1 MLKDVRYAVRGLR
14 RAPVFTAA
22 AIATLALGIAVNTLV
37 FTIINSLAFRP
48 MPVRD
53 AERIVRIY
61 PGDATGRRQNLFSYL
76 DYLEV
81 STALHA
87 FEGIAGYIPV
97 AVTAADREEPREAL
111 AYAVSSSYFPLLGI
125 QPARGRIFTREE
137 EDDPGSGRVALISY
151 SLWTRQFAG
160 REEVLV

>member
-1 MLKDVRYAVRGLR
+1 MLADLRYAVRGLR
-14 RAPVFTAA
+14 RAPIFTAA

-37 FTIINSLAFRP
+37 FTVIHSLAFRP

-53 AERIVRIY
+53 AERIVRLY
-61 PGDATGRRQNLFSYL
+61 PVDATGRRQNLFSYL
-76 DYLEV
+76 DYLDI

-87 FEGIAGYIPV
+87 FEGMAAYIPV

-125 QPARGRIFTREE
+125 QPSRGRIFTRDE

-151 SLWTRQFAG
+151 SL
-160 REEVLV
+160 